1 MPPLADRQRHRLVH
15 LLFRNGCTFL
25 PDRSWTRGK
34 PPEAREK
41 RDHGTAILAGL
52 NTFLGPAEDMLELL
66 ALRGRVGSDRGSRG
80 HRERTRGSS
89 CQDHHQVPG
98 SVGLERTVRVA
109 DGEPPSQAL
118 MTVVM
123 LARKEDTVV
132 TGKTRYDTKYKEL
145 VENAHQLGQGL
156 LRAWEASMEKR
167 YGRR

>member
-1 MPPLADRQRHRLVH
+1 M
-15 LLFRNGCTFL
+15 
-25 PDRSWTRGK
+25 
-34 PPEAREK
+34 
-41 RDHGTAILAGL
+41 
-52 NTFLGPAEDMLELL
+52 
-66 ALRGRVGSDRGSRG
+66 
-80 HRERTRGSS
+80 
-89 CQDHHQVPG
+89 
-98 SVGLERTVRVA
+98 RVA

-123 LARKEDTVV
+123 LARQEDTVV